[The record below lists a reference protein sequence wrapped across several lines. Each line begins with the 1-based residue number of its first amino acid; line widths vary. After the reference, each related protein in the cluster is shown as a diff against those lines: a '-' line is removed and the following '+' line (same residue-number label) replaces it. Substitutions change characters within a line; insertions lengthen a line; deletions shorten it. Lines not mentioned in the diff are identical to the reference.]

1 MKRLVLLFISLA
13 FLPGLWLRRKI
24 GRFFGSRMPGTCVVL
39 YYHMVL
45 PEHRVLFGRQMDI
58 LLRLA
63 RPVAASH
70 SAPLPTGVHHAAVTF
85 DDGFENVFENALP
98 ELQARRIPSTWFIV
112 SGALGKYPHW
122 PTGRWSSAKSEKVL
136 SAEQLRNL
144 PVDLVA
150 IGSHAVSHRALT
162 KLDEG
167 DAGRELAESR
177 GMLEGILG
185 RSVTL
190 FSFPFGAMNSHLVEC
205 CRKSGY
211 ERVFSTSPEL
221 ALSDPYE
228 FVTARVPVE
237 PTDWPLE
244 FRLKL
249 LGAYCWLPIA
259 FSLKAAV
266 FGSGLKPDPE
276 RRSQVNAK
284 ACSPSA

>member
-1 MKRLVLLFISLA
+1 MKRFVLLIISLA
-13 FLPGLWLRRKI
+13 YLPALWLRRRI
-24 GRFFGSRMPGTCVVL
+24 GRLFGSRVSGTCVIL

-63 RPVAASH
+63 RPIAASH
-70 SAPLPTGVHHAAVTF
+70 SAPLPAGVHHAAVTF
-85 DDGFENVFENALP
+85 DDGFENVLDNALP
-98 ELQARRIPSTWFIV
+98 ELQARGIPSTWFIV
-112 SGALGKYPHW
+112 SGALGQYPHW
-122 PTGRWSSAKSEKVL
+122 TTGGWSSAKSEKVL
-136 SAEQLRNL
+136 SAEQLRSL
-144 PVDLVA
+144 PVDLVT
-150 IGSHAVSHRALT
+150 IGSHTVSHRALT

-177 GMLEGILG
+177 GMLEGVLG
-185 RSVTL
+185 RSITL
-190 FSFPFGAMNSHLVEC
+190 FSFPFGAMNSHLVAY

-221 ALSDPYE
+221 AFSDPYE

-249 LGAYCWLPIA
+249 LGAYSWLPIA
-259 FSLKAAV
+259 FFLKGV
-266 FGSGLKPDPE
+266 ISGSGLKPDPE
-276 RRSQVNAK
+276 RRSQAK
-284 ACSPSA
+284 TCSPPA